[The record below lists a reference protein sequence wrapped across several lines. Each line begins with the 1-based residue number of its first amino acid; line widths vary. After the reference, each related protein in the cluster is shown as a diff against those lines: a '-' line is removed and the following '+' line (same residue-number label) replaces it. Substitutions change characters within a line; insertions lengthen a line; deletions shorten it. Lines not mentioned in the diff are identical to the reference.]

1 VTEPGLDFA
10 KLRARRAAA
19 HSDPV
24 TRPVDDWATD
34 FDHTDPRWV
43 QDPFPIWDDLRRRC
57 PVAHSDRYGGVWL
70 PTRYEDVAAIA
81 HDAKRFS
88 SRSVVVSNRKPPLS
102 AAPSGAVPPISADPP
117 YHQWSRRVLLP
128 AFSPRRIGRH
138 EAFARR
144 FCRHLV
150 DGFAGRDTV
159 DGASEY
165 AQHIPA
171 AVIADMLG
179 FPPEDGPLFRRFI
192 HHALEGLNQPQGDRE
207 AGLSELFGYVRSQID
222 AHLEHPQD
230 DLTTFFIDA
239 HRSESGNVD
248 RARVEGSVALMVVA
262 GIDTTWSAIGA
273 SLWHLASHPDD
284 LDRLRREPSLLPT
297 AIEEFLRAYAPVT
310 MARLVKEDTSWNGCE
325 MKADDWILLCF
336 PAANRD
342 PSVFERADEV
352 VIDRQLNGHA
362 AFGLGA
368 HRCLGK
374 HLARMEIRVA
384 LEAWLERI
392 PAFSLAD
399 EDGVVWSPGQVRGPR
414 RLPLN
419 IG

>member
-1 VTEPGLDFA
+1 MTEPRLDFA
-10 KLRARRAAA
+10 RLRARRAGTYSPPA
-19 HSDPV
+19 

-43 QDPFPIWDDLRRRC
+43 EDPYPIWDDLRQRC
-57 PVAHSDRYGGVWL
+57 PVAHSDRYGSVWL

-81 HDAKRFS
+81 HDTKRFS

-117 YHQWSRRVLLP
+117 YHQWSRRALLP
-128 AFSPRRIGRH
+128 AFSPRRIGRY
-138 EAFARR
+138 EPSTRQ
-144 FCRHLV
+144 FCRQLV
-150 DGFAGRDTV
+150 DGFAGRHVV

-171 AVIADMLG
+171 AVMADMLG

-192 HHALEGLNQPQGDRE
+192 HHALEGLNQPQADRE
-207 AGLSELFGYVRSQID
+207 AGISELFEYVRTQID
-222 AHLEHPQD
+222 DHMDRPRD
-230 DLTTFFIDA
+230 DLTTFFVEA
-239 HRSESGNVD
+239 HRAEDGTVD
-248 RARVEGSVALMVVA
+248 MARVEGSVALMVVA

-273 SLWHLASHPDD
+273 SLWHLASHPAD

-297 AIEEFLRAYAPVT
+297 AIEEFLRAYSPVT
-310 MARLVKEDTSWNGCE
+310 MARLVSEDMKWHGCD

-342 PSVFERADEV
+342 PSAFQRADEV

-374 HLARMEIRVA
+374 HLARMEVRVA
-384 LEAWLERI
+384 LETWLERI
-392 PAFSLAD
+392 PEFTLVD
-399 EDGVVWSPGQVRGPR
+399 GEDVVWSAGQVRGPR
-414 RLPLN
+414 RLPLR